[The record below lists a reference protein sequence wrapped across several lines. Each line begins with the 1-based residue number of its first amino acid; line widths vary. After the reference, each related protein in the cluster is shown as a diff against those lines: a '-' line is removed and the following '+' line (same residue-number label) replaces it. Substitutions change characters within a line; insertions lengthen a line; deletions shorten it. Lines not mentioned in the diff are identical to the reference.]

1 MTRPHDEGGDPP
13 CWAHL
18 VDGEERADDIGP
30 VVVDLGAAASGA
42 GGAVWSLPH
51 GGDLDANLVRLAPG
65 DEIARHVNTDVDVLV
80 FVQSG
85 TGELTIDDD
94 LHPLHGDVL
103 ALVPRDAHR
112 SIAAGPR
119 GLTYLSIHRRRS
131 PLGIRGPVTDQSG

>member
-1 MTRPHDEGGDPP
+1 MTPPHDEGGDPP

-18 VDGEERADDIGP
+18 VGGDETADAIGP

-65 DEIARHVNTDVDVLV
+65 GEIARHVNADVDVLV

-94 LHPLHGDVL
+94 VHPLRGDVL
-103 ALVPRDAHR
+103 ALVPRGAHR
-112 SIAAGPR
+112 SITAGPR

-131 PLGIRGPVTDQSG
+131 PLGIQQRRSDQPG